1 MRWSIAD
8 EDLLD
13 EALAMTNIS
22 TWCILI
28 AALMPIVCAGIAKWG
43 TFSTPASQGGFD
55 NRHPR
60 DWMARQQGWR
70 QRANAAQ
77 SNCFEAL
84 PFFIGALLWA
94 QQIGVPQQRIDVL
107 AVSFVLLRCA
117 YVALYVL
124 DRAGLRSLVWI
135 AALAVNVALLFS
147 GA

>member
-1 MRWSIAD
+1 
-8 EDLLD
+8 
-13 EALAMTNIS
+13 MTNIS

>member
-8 EDLLD
+8 EDLPD